1 MISLVIQGSADVSGK
16 LSQEEVSK
24 TVDFCLNAFEHHSP
38 EQQAAVMKKMETAM
52 LVENV
57 AAPANLATT
66 KTDAE
71 IEKKA
76 KVDPEGLSAD
86 ELKILNTIRA
96 RQMLRREDTLS
107 IDNFSN
113 DAIHGFVPV
122 VKRGSLGLMKSA
134 GKAAPK
140 GPARGQP
147 TAEQQKAE
155 QPVVEQPAIEQP
167 TVEQAAVEQPVT
179 DKPAME
185 LPAVEQ
191 PKVEQPATEQPVAD
205 KPEMQQPTVEQ
216 PNVEQPAVEEPAIVQ
231 PAVDQPMIDQPM
243 ADQPA
248 TEQPAKDNDET
259 DQPMSDQPTMDTPP
273 ADKYTDS
280 LPTAITV

>member
-1 MISLVIQGSADVSGK
+1 
-16 LSQEEVSK
+16 
-24 TVDFCLNAFEHHSP
+24 
-38 EQQAAVMKKMETAM
+38 MKKMETAM

-57 AAPANLATT
+57 EAPANLATT

-76 KVDPEGLSAD
+76 KVDPEGLSED

-113 DAIHGFVPV
+113 DAIHGLVPV

-147 TAEQQKAE
+147 ATEQQKAE
-155 QPVVEQPAIEQP
+155 QPAVEQPAVQQP
-167 TVEQAAVEQPVT
+167 TMEQ
-179 DKPAME
+179 
-185 LPAVEQ
+185 PAVEQ
-191 PKVEQPATEQPVAD
+191 STTEQPATEQPAVEQPVVD
-205 KPEMQQPTVEQ
+205 KSAMEQPTVEQ
-216 PNVEQPAVEEPAIVQ
+216 PATIQPAVDQ
-231 PAVDQPMIDQPM
+231 STTDQPMIDQPAM
-243 ADQPA
+243 D
-248 TEQPAKDNDET
+248 QPAKDTKET
-259 DQPMSDQPTMDTPP
+259 DQPMSDQPTMNTPP
-273 ADKYTDS
+273 ADKFTDS
-280 LPTAITV
+280 LPTTITV

>member
-1 MISLVIQGSADVSGK
+1 
-16 LSQEEVSK
+16 
-24 TVDFCLNAFEHHSP
+24 
-38 EQQAAVMKKMETAM
+38 MKKMETAM

-57 AAPANLATT
+57 EAPADLATT

-76 KVDPEGLSAD
+76 KVDPEGLSED

-113 DAIHGFVPV
+113 DAIHGLVPV

-140 GPARGQP
+140 GSARGQP
-147 TAEQQKAE
+147 ATEQPKAEQPAVEQPAVQQPTVE
-155 QPVVEQPAIEQP
+155 QPVVEQPIEQP
-167 TVEQAAVEQPVT
+167 AV

-185 LPAVEQ
+185 
-191 PKVEQPATEQPVAD
+191 
-205 KPEMQQPTVEQ
+205 QPTVG
-216 PNVEQPAVEEPAIVQ
+216 EPATVQ
-231 PAVDQPMIDQPM
+231 PAVDQPMGDQPTTEQSVSDQPMIDQPTTAM
-243 ADQPA
+243 D
-248 TEQPAKDNDET
+248 QPAKDIKET
-259 DQPMSDQPTMDTPP
+259 DQLMSDQPTMNTPP
-273 ADKYTDS
+273 ADKFTDS